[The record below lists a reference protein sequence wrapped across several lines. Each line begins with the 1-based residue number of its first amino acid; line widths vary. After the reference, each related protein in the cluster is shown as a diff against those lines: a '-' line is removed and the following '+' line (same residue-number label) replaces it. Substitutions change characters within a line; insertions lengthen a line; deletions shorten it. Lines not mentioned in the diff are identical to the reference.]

1 MLLASN
7 KLFVLPDLYSPWS
20 FTSQNVLFMVCG
32 FSFLPPNLWL
42 HSQQSDTALQSPC
55 PTPQIITGFTEFN
68 HCLNSLPS
76 VVFQGTLLL
85 LGSTSLEQ
93 MLSYQTQIPNHLSNI
108 YWQPQWGVKSTLLDP
123 KPPSQPS
130 PSLTDTFSRV
140 AAWQQGSWLCWGAE
154 KPGLNVL
161 DSTATD
167 LGGVCGIPFITKKV
181 TTSLN
186 QYFHPFHAWFSKSS
200 PILPHF

>member
-1 MLLASN
+1 MFYL
-7 KLFVLPDLYSPWS
+7 WS
-20 FTSQNVLFMVCG
+20 VVSLSCLQTSDFIPSSQTQHCKAPV
-32 FSFLPPNLWL
+32 PP
-42 HSQQSDTALQSPC
+42 HKSSQVSLSL
-55 PTPQIITGFTEFN
+55 IIAWIV
-68 HCLNSLPS
+68 LPS

-108 YWQPQWGVKSTLLDP
+108 YWQPQWGVKSTLLDS

-161 DSTATD
+161 GSTTTD